1 MAFLQFTLIY
11 SKSGFR
17 ESFVKNFSE
26 KGMMEGPFIPSHLS
40 DAMLLLNN
48 NLEEEPVILNGASL
62 VCFSHCNSRQLTA
75 NDSLLHATLLN

>member
-1 MAFLQFTLIY
+1 
-11 SKSGFR
+11 
-17 ESFVKNFSE
+17 
-26 KGMMEGPFIPSHLS
+26 MEGLFIPSRLS

-62 VCFSHCNSRQLTA
+62 VCFSQLTA